1 MAKCLQGSVTRPAA
15 CDRWIMYAGE
25 RGLAPPFLTP
35 LVKDTT
41 SSWRKCDFFMTN
53 QYRFLQTNLGNILAE
68 IRGER

>member
-1 MAKCLQGSVTRPAA
+1 MFARQCDAAAA

-25 RGLAPPFLTP
+25 RGLAPPFLTL

-41 SSWRKCDFFMTN
+41 SWMAQMYFFMTN
-53 QYRFLQTNLGNILAE
+53 QSRFLQTNLGNILAE

>member
-1 MAKCLQGSVTRPAA
+1 MFAGQCDAAAA

-25 RGLAPPFLTP
+25 RGLAPPFLAP

-41 SSWRKCDFFMTN
+41 SWRKCDFFMTN
-53 QYRFLQTNLGNILAE
+53 QSRFLQTNLGNILAE